1 MKRKITLL
9 FIITSILA
17 MLTGCITINLG
28 SSDEKETSKVEDVKS
43 SEKNDSNKKQTTNK
57 DESSNNQQTNKDNN
71 SNKENDSQG
80 DKKDNSNITIVIDP
94 GHSSTGTSGNEPVS
108 PNSST
113 TKLKDGLGATGSYT
127 NIPEH
132 KTNMSVALLVKKE
145 LTSKG
150 YNVIL
155 TKQDVAESKSNIERA
170 EVGNKN
176 NADLVVKI
184 HADSSENS
192 SISGASM
199 HVPANNEYTSSF
211 YKISK
216 SYGTTILNTYV
227 DEVGIKNRG
236 VIERNDLTGFNW
248 SKVPVVLIEM
258 GFLSNKEDDNFV
270 SNTENH
276 PKIAK
281 AISDGIDKC
290 FE

>member
-1 MKRKITLL
+1 MQRKITLL
-9 FIITSILA
+9 FIITSILV
-17 MLTGCITINLG
+17 MVTGCVTINFA
-28 SSDEKETSKVEDVKS
+28 SSNEKETSKVEDVQS

-57 DESSNNQQTNKDNN
+57 DESSNEDNSNKDND
-71 SNKENDSQG
+71 SNEE
-80 DKKDNSNITIVIDP
+80 NSNITIVIDP

-170 EVGNKN
+170 DVGNKN
-176 NADLVVKI
+176 NADLVVRI
-184 HADSSENS
+184 HADSAENS

-199 HVPANNEYTSSF
+199 HVSGNNEYTSSF

-227 DEVGIKNRG
+227 DEIGIKNRG

-270 SNTENH
+270 SNTANH

>member
-1 MKRKITLL
+1 MQRKITLL
-9 FIITSILA
+9 FIITSILV
-17 MLTGCITINLG
+17 MVTGCVTINLE
-28 SSDEKETSKVEDVKS
+28 SSNEKETSKVEDVQS
-43 SEKNDSNKKQTTNK
+43 SEKNDSNKKQIANK
-57 DESSNNQQTNKDNN
+57 DESSNEENSNKDND
-71 SNKENDSQG
+71 SNEE
-80 DKKDNSNITIVIDP
+80 NSNITIVIDP

-176 NADLVVKI
+176 NADLVVRI
-184 HADSSENS
+184 HADSAENS

-227 DEVGIKNRG
+227 DEIGIKNRG

-270 SNTENH
+270 SNTANH

>member
-1 MKRKITLL
+1 MQRKITLL
-9 FIITSILA
+9 YIITSILV
-17 MLTGCITINLG
+17 MVTGCVTINLE
-28 SSDEKETSKVEDVKS
+28 SSNEKETSKVEDVQS

-57 DESSNNQQTNKDNN
+57 DESSNEENSNKDND
-71 SNKENDSQG
+71 SNEE
-80 DKKDNSNITIVIDP
+80 NSNITIVIDP

-176 NADLVVKI
+176 NADLVVRI
-184 HADSSENS
+184 HADSAENS

-227 DEVGIKNRG
+227 DEIGIKNRG

-270 SNTENH
+270 SNTANH

>member
-1 MKRKITLL
+1 MQRKITLL
-9 FIITSILA
+9 FIITSILV
-17 MLTGCITINLG
+17 MVTGCVTINLE
-28 SSDEKETSKVEDVKS
+28 SSNEKETSKVEDVQS

-57 DESSNNQQTNKDNN
+57 DESSNEDNSNKDND
-71 SNKENDSQG
+71 SNEE
-80 DKKDNSNITIVIDP
+80 NSNITIVIDP

-113 TKLKDGLGATGSYT
+113 TKLKDGLGAAGSYT

-176 NADLVVKI
+176 NADLVVRI
-184 HADSSENS
+184 HADSAENS

-227 DEVGIKNRG
+227 DEIGIKNRG

-270 SNTENH
+270 SNTANH

>member
-1 MKRKITLL
+1 M
-9 FIITSILA
+9 
-17 MLTGCITINLG
+17 
-28 SSDEKETSKVEDVKS
+28 
-43 SEKNDSNKKQTTNK
+43 
-57 DESSNNQQTNKDNN
+57 
-71 SNKENDSQG
+71 
-80 DKKDNSNITIVIDP
+80 
-94 GHSSTGTSGNEPVS
+94 
-108 PNSST
+108 
-113 TKLKDGLGATGSYT
+113 
-127 NIPEH
+127 
-132 KTNMSVALLVKKE
+132 
-145 LTSKG
+145 
-150 YNVIL
+150 IL

-176 NADLVVKI
+176 NADLVVRI
-184 HADSSENS
+184 HADSAENS

-216 SYGTTILNTYV
+216 SYGTKTLNTYV
-227 DEVGIKNRG
+227 DEIGIKNRG

-270 SNTENH
+270 SNTANH

>member
-1 MKRKITLL
+1 MQRKITLL
-9 FIITSILA
+9 FIITSILV
-17 MLTGCITINLG
+17 MVTGCVTINLE
-28 SSDEKETSKVEDVKS
+28 SSNEKETSKVEDVQS

-57 DESSNNQQTNKDNN
+57 DESSNEDNSNKDND
-71 SNKENDSQG
+71 SNEE
-80 DKKDNSNITIVIDP
+80 NSNITIVIDP

-113 TKLKDGLGATGSYT
+113 TKLKDGLVATGSYT

-170 EVGNKN
+170 DVGNKN
-176 NADLVVKI
+176 NADLVVRI
-184 HADSSENS
+184 HADSAENS

-227 DEVGIKNRG
+227 DEIGIKNRG

-270 SNTENH
+270 SNTANH

>member
-1 MKRKITLL
+1 MQRKITLL
-9 FIITSILA
+9 FIITSILV
-17 MLTGCITINLG
+17 MVTGCVTINLE
-28 SSDEKETSKVEDVKS
+28 SSNEKETSKVEDVQS
-43 SEKNDSNKKQTTNK
+43 SEKNDSNKKQITNK
-57 DESSNNQQTNKDNN
+57 DESSNKDND
-71 SNKENDSQG
+71 SNEE
-80 DKKDNSNITIVIDP
+80 NSNITIVIDP

-170 EVGNKN
+170 DVGNKN
-176 NADLVVKI
+176 NADLVVRI
-184 HADSSENS
+184 HADSAENS

-216 SYGTTILNTYV
+216 SYGTKILNTYV
-227 DEVGIKNRG
+227 DEIGIKNRG

-270 SNTENH
+270 SNTANH

>member
-1 MKRKITLL
+1 MQRKITLL
-9 FIITSILA
+9 FIITSILV
-17 MLTGCITINLG
+17 MVTGCVTINLE
-28 SSDEKETSKVEDVKS
+28 SSNEKETSKVEDVQS

-57 DESSNNQQTNKDNN
+57 DESSNEENSNKDND
-71 SNKENDSQG
+71 SNEE
-80 DKKDNSNITIVIDP
+80 NSNITIVIDP

-176 NADLVVKI
+176 NADLVVRI
-184 HADSSENS
+184 HADSAENS

-216 SYGTTILNTYV
+216 SYGKTILNTYV
-227 DEVGIKNRG
+227 DEIGIKNRG

-270 SNTENH
+270 SNTANH

>member
-1 MKRKITLL
+1 MV
-9 FIITSILA
+9 
-17 MLTGCITINLG
+17 TGCVTINLE
-28 SSDEKETSKVEDVKS
+28 SSNEKETSKVEDVQS

-57 DESSNNQQTNKDNN
+57 DESSNEDNSNKDND
-71 SNKENDSQG
+71 SNEE
-80 DKKDNSNITIVIDP
+80 NSNITIVIDP

-176 NADLVVKI
+176 NADLVVRI
-184 HADSSENS
+184 HADSAENS

-227 DEVGIKNRG
+227 DEIGIKNRG

-270 SNTENH
+270 SNTANH

>member
-1 MKRKITLL
+1 MQRKITLL
-9 FIITSILA
+9 FIITSILV
-17 MLTGCITINLG
+17 MVTGCVTINLE
-28 SSDEKETSKVEDVKS
+28 SSNEKETSKVEDVQS

-57 DESSNNQQTNKDNN
+57 DESSNEENSNKDND
-71 SNKENDSQG
+71 SNEE
-80 DKKDNSNITIVIDP
+80 NSNITIVIDP

-170 EVGNKN
+170 DVGNKN
-176 NADLVVKI
+176 NADLVVRI
-184 HADSSENS
+184 HADSAENS

-216 SYGTTILNTYV
+216 SYGTKILNNYV
-227 DEVGIKNRG
+227 DEIGIKNRG

-270 SNTENH
+270 SNTANH

>member
-1 MKRKITLL
+1 MQRKITLL
-9 FIITSILA
+9 FIITSILV
-17 MLTGCITINLG
+17 MVTGCVTINLE
-28 SSDEKETSKVEDVKS
+28 SSNEKETSKVEDVQS

-57 DESSNNQQTNKDNN
+57 DESSNEDNSNKDND
-71 SNKENDSQG
+71 SNEE
-80 DKKDNSNITIVIDP
+80 NSNITIVIDP

-176 NADLVVKI
+176 NADLVVRI
-184 HADSSENS
+184 HADSAENS

-216 SYGTTILNTYV
+216 SYGTKILNTYV
-227 DEVGIKNRG
+227 DEIGIKNRG

-270 SNTENH
+270 SNTANH

>member
-1 MKRKITLL
+1 MQRKISLL
-9 FIITSILA
+9 FIITSILV
-17 MLTGCITINLG
+17 MVTGCVTINLE
-28 SSDEKETSKVEDVKS
+28 SSNEKETSKVEDVQS
-43 SEKNDSNKKQTTNK
+43 SEKNDSNKKQITNK
-57 DESSNNQQTNKDNN
+57 DESSNKDND
-71 SNKENDSQG
+71 SNEE
-80 DKKDNSNITIVIDP
+80 NSNITIVIDP

-176 NADLVVKI
+176 NADLVVRI
-184 HADSSENS
+184 HADSAENS

-227 DEVGIKNRG
+227 DEIGIKNRG

-270 SNTENH
+270 SNTANH

>member
-1 MKRKITLL
+1 MQRKISLL
-9 FIITSILA
+9 FIITSILV
-17 MLTGCITINLG
+17 MVTGCVTINLG
-28 SSDEKETSKVEDVKS
+28 SSNEKETSKVEDVQS
-43 SEKNDSNKKQTTNK
+43 SEKNDSNKKQITNK
-57 DESSNNQQTNKDNN
+57 DESSNEDNSNKDND
-71 SNKENDSQG
+71 SNEE
-80 DKKDNSNITIVIDP
+80 NSNITIVIDP

-145 LTSKG
+145 LKSKG

-176 NADLVVKI
+176 NADLVVRI
-184 HADSSENS
+184 HADSAENS

-227 DEVGIKNRG
+227 DEIGIKNRG

-270 SNTENH
+270 SNTANH

>member
-1 MKRKITLL
+1 MQRKITLL
-9 FIITSILA
+9 FIITSILV
-17 MLTGCITINLG
+17 MVTGCVTINLE
-28 SSDEKETSKVEDVKS
+28 SSNEKETSKVEDVQS
-43 SEKNDSNKKQTTNK
+43 SGKNDSNKKQTTNK
-57 DESSNNQQTNKDNN
+57 DESSNEDNSNKDND
-71 SNKENDSQG
+71 SNEE
-80 DKKDNSNITIVIDP
+80 NSNITIVIDP

-176 NADLVVKI
+176 NADLVVRI
-184 HADSSENS
+184 HADSAENS

-227 DEVGIKNRG
+227 DEIGIKNRG

-270 SNTENH
+270 SNTANH

>member
-1 MKRKITLL
+1 MQRKISLL
-9 FIITSILA
+9 FIITSILV
-17 MLTGCITINLG
+17 MVTGCVTINLE
-28 SSDEKETSKVEDVKS
+28 SSDEKETSKVEDVQS
-43 SEKNDSNKKQTTNK
+43 SEKNDSNKKQITNK
-57 DESSNNQQTNKDNN
+57 DESSNEDNSNKDND
-71 SNKENDSQG
+71 SNEE
-80 DKKDNSNITIVIDP
+80 NSNITIVIDP

-176 NADLVVKI
+176 NADLVVRI
-184 HADSSENS
+184 HADSAENS

-216 SYGTTILNTYV
+216 SYGTKILNTYV
-227 DEVGIKNRG
+227 DEIGIKNRG

-270 SNTENH
+270 SNTANH

>member
-1 MKRKITLL
+1 MQRKISLL
-9 FIITSILA
+9 FIITSILV
-17 MLTGCITINLG
+17 MVTGCVTINLG
-28 SSDEKETSKVEDVKS
+28 SSNEKETSKVEDVQS

-57 DESSNNQQTNKDNN
+57 DESSNEDNSNKDND
-71 SNKENDSQG
+71 SNEE
-80 DKKDNSNITIVIDP
+80 NSNITIVIDP

-176 NADLVVKI
+176 NADLVVRI
-184 HADSSENS
+184 HADSAENS

-227 DEVGIKNRG
+227 DEIGIKNRG

-270 SNTENH
+270 SNTANH

>member
-9 FIITSILA
+9 FVITSILA
-17 MLTGCITINLG
+17 MVTGCITINLG
-28 SSDEKETSKVEDVKS
+28 SSDEKETSKVEDVQS

-57 DESSNNQQTNKDNN
+57 DESLNEDNSNKDND
-71 SNKENDSQG
+71 SNEE
-80 DKKDNSNITIVIDP
+80 NSNITIVIDP

-176 NADLVVKI
+176 NADLVVRI
-184 HADSSENS
+184 HADSAENS

-216 SYGTTILNTYV
+216 SYGTKILDTYV
-227 DEVGIKNRG
+227 DEIGIKNRG

-270 SNTENH
+270 SNTANH

>member
-1 MKRKITLL
+1 MQRKITLL
-9 FIITSILA
+9 FIITSILV
-17 MLTGCITINLG
+17 MVTGCVTINLE
-28 SSDEKETSKVEDVKS
+28 SSNEKETSKVEDVQS

-57 DESSNNQQTNKDNN
+57 DESSNEENSNKDND
-71 SNKENDSQG
+71 SNEE
-80 DKKDNSNITIVIDP
+80 NSNITIVIDP

-170 EVGNKN
+170 DVGNKN
-176 NADLVVKI
+176 NADLVVRI
-184 HADSSENS
+184 HADSAENS

-227 DEVGIKNRG
+227 DEIGIKNRG

-270 SNTENH
+270 SNTANH

>member
-1 MKRKITLL
+1 MQRKITLL
-9 FIITSILA
+9 FIITSILV
-17 MLTGCITINLG
+17 MVTCCVTINLE
-28 SSDEKETSKVEDVKS
+28 SSNEKETSKVEDVQS

-57 DESSNNQQTNKDNN
+57 DESSNEDNSNKDND
-71 SNKENDSQG
+71 SNEE
-80 DKKDNSNITIVIDP
+80 NSNITIVIDP

-176 NADLVVKI
+176 NADLVVRI
-184 HADSSENS
+184 HADSAENS

-227 DEVGIKNRG
+227 DEIGIKNRG

-270 SNTENH
+270 SNTANH

>member
-9 FIITSILA
+9 FIITSILV
-17 MLTGCITINLG
+17 MVTGCVTINLE
-28 SSDEKETSKVEDVKS
+28 SSNEKETSKVEDVQS

-57 DESSNNQQTNKDNN
+57 DESSNEDNSNKDND
-71 SNKENDSQG
+71 SNEE
-80 DKKDNSNITIVIDP
+80 NSNITIVIDP

-170 EVGNKN
+170 DVGNKN
-176 NADLVVKI
+176 NADLVVRI
-184 HADSSENS
+184 HADSAENS

-227 DEVGIKNRG
+227 DEIGIKNRG

-270 SNTENH
+270 SNTANH

>member
-9 FIITSILA
+9 LVIVSILS
-17 MLTGCITINLG
+17 MVTGCVTINLG
-28 SSDEKETSKVEDVKS
+28 GSGEEKTSKVEDVQS
-43 SEKNDSNKKQTTNK
+43 SEKNDSNKKETTNK
-57 DESSNNQQTNKDNN
+57 EESSNKDND
-71 SNKENDSQG
+71 SNKE
-80 DKKDNSNITIVIDP
+80 NSNITIVIDP

-132 KTNMSVALLVKKE
+132 KTNMSVALLVRKE

-155 TKQDVAESKSNIERA
+155 TKQDVAESRSNIERA

-176 NADLVVKI
+176 NADLVVRI
-184 HADSSENS
+184 HADSAEDS
-192 SISGASM
+192 SVNGASM

-227 DEVGIKNRG
+227 DEIGIKNRG

-270 SNTENH
+270 SNTANH

>member
-1 MKRKITLL
+1 MFQNINSDAEE
-9 FIITSILA
+9 II
-17 MLTGCITINLG
+17 
-28 SSDEKETSKVEDVKS
+28 EDVQS
-43 SEKNDSNKKQTTNK
+43 NEKNDSNKKQTTNK
-57 DESSNNQQTNKDNN
+57 DESSNEDNSNKDND
-71 SNKENDSQG
+71 SNEE
-80 DKKDNSNITIVIDP
+80 NSNITIVIDP

-170 EVGNKN
+170 DVGNKN
-176 NADLVVKI
+176 NADLVVRI
-184 HADSSENS
+184 HADSAENS

-216 SYGTTILNTYV
+216 SYGTKILNTYV
-227 DEVGIKNRG
+227 DEIGIKNRG

-270 SNTENH
+270 SNTANH

>member
-1 MKRKITLL
+1 MQRKITLL
-9 FIITSILA
+9 FIITSILV
-17 MLTGCITINLG
+17 MVTGCVTINLE
-28 SSDEKETSKVEDVKS
+28 SSNEKETSKVEDVQS

-57 DESSNNQQTNKDNN
+57 DESSNEDNSNKDND
-71 SNKENDSQG
+71 SNEE
-80 DKKDNSNITIVIDP
+80 NSNITIVIDP
-94 GHSSTGTSGNEPVS
+94 GHSSTGTSGNEPIS

-176 NADLVVKI
+176 NADLVVRI
-184 HADSSENS
+184 HADSAENS

-216 SYGTTILNTYV
+216 SYGTKILNTYV
-227 DEVGIKNRG
+227 DEIGIKNRG

-270 SNTENH
+270 SNTANH

>member
-1 MKRKITLL
+1 MQRKITLL
-9 FIITSILA
+9 FIITSILV
-17 MLTGCITINLG
+17 MVTGCVTINLE
-28 SSDEKETSKVEDVKS
+28 SSNEKETSKVEDVQS

-57 DESSNNQQTNKDNN
+57 DESSNEENSNKDNDYN
-71 SNKENDSQG
+71 EE
-80 DKKDNSNITIVIDP
+80 NSNITIVIDP

-176 NADLVVKI
+176 NADLVVRI
-184 HADSSENS
+184 HADSAENS

-227 DEVGIKNRG
+227 DEIGIKNRG

-270 SNTENH
+270 SNTANH

>member
-1 MKRKITLL
+1 MQRKITLL
-9 FIITSILA
+9 FIITSILV
-17 MLTGCITINLG
+17 MVTGCVTINLE
-28 SSDEKETSKVEDVKS
+28 SSNEKETSKVEDVKS

-57 DESSNNQQTNKDNN
+57 DESSNEDNSNKDND
-71 SNKENDSQG
+71 SNEE
-80 DKKDNSNITIVIDP
+80 NSNITIVIDP

-170 EVGNKN
+170 DVGNKN
-176 NADLVVKI
+176 NADLVVRI
-184 HADSSENS
+184 HADSAENS

-227 DEVGIKNRG
+227 DEIGIKNRG

-270 SNTENH
+270 SNTANH

>member
-1 MKRKITLL
+1 MQRKITLL
-9 FIITSILA
+9 FIITSILV
-17 MLTGCITINLG
+17 MVTGCVTINLE
-28 SSDEKETSKVEDVKS
+28 SSNEKETSKVEDVQS

-57 DESSNNQQTNKDNN
+57 DESSNEDNSNKDND
-71 SNKENDSQG
+71 SNEE
-80 DKKDNSNITIVIDP
+80 NSNITIVIDP

-170 EVGNKN
+170 QVGNKN
-176 NADLVVKI
+176 NADLVVRI
-184 HADSSENS
+184 HADSAENS

-216 SYGTTILNTYV
+216 SYGTKILNTYV
-227 DEVGIKNRG
+227 DEIGIKNRG

-270 SNTENH
+270 SNTANH

>member
-1 MKRKITLL
+1 MQRKISLL
-9 FIITSILA
+9 FIITSILV
-17 MLTGCITINLG
+17 MVTGCVTINLE
-28 SSDEKETSKVEDVKS
+28 SSNEKETSKVEDVQS

-57 DESSNNQQTNKDNN
+57 DESSNEDNSNKDND
-71 SNKENDSQG
+71 SNEE
-80 DKKDNSNITIVIDP
+80 NSNITIVIDP

-170 EVGNKN
+170 DVGNKN
-176 NADLVVKI
+176 NADLVVRI
-184 HADSSENS
+184 HADSAENS

-216 SYGTTILNTYV
+216 SYGTTILNNYV
-227 DEVGIKNRG
+227 DEIGIKNRG

-270 SNTENH
+270 SNTANH

>member
-9 FIITSILA
+9 FVITSILA
-17 MLTGCITINLG
+17 MVTGCVTINLG
-28 SSDEKETSKVEDVKS
+28 SSDEKETSKVEDVQS
-43 SEKNDSNKKQTTNK
+43 SEKNDSNKKQITNK
-57 DESSNNQQTNKDNN
+57 DESSNEDNSNKDND
-71 SNKENDSQG
+71 SNEE
-80 DKKDNSNITIVIDP
+80 NSNITIVIDP

-145 LTSKG
+145 LASRG

-176 NADLVVKI
+176 NADLVVRI
-184 HADSSENS
+184 HADSAENS

>member
-1 MKRKITLL
+1 MQRKITLL
-9 FIITSILA
+9 FIITSILV
-17 MLTGCITINLG
+17 MVTGCVTINLE
-28 SSDEKETSKVEDVKS
+28 SSNEKETSKVEDVQS
-43 SEKNDSNKKQTTNK
+43 SEKNDSNKKQITNK
-57 DESSNNQQTNKDNN
+57 DESSNEDNSNKDND
-71 SNKENDSQG
+71 SNEE
-80 DKKDNSNITIVIDP
+80 NSNITIVIDP

-176 NADLVVKI
+176 NADLVVRI
-184 HADSSENS
+184 HADSAENS

-216 SYGTTILNTYV
+216 SYGTKILNNYV
-227 DEVGIKNRG
+227 DELGIKNRG

-270 SNTENH
+270 SNTANH

>member
-9 FIITSILA
+9 FIITSILV
-17 MLTGCITINLG
+17 MVTGCVTINLE
-28 SSDEKETSKVEDVKS
+28 SSNEKETSKVEDVQS
-43 SEKNDSNKKQTTNK
+43 SEKNDSNKKQIANK
-57 DESSNNQQTNKDNN
+57 DESSNEENSNKDND
-71 SNKENDSQG
+71 SNEE
-80 DKKDNSNITIVIDP
+80 NSNITIVIDP

-145 LTSKG
+145 LTSRG

-176 NADLVVKI
+176 NADLVVRI

-227 DEVGIKNRG
+227 DEIGIKNRG

-270 SNTENH
+270 SNTANH

>member
-1 MKRKITLL
+1 MQRKITLL
-9 FIITSILA
+9 FIITSILV
-17 MLTGCITINLG
+17 MVTCCVTINLE
-28 SSDEKETSKVEDVKS
+28 SSNEKETSKVEDVQS
-43 SEKNDSNKKQTTNK
+43 SEKNDSKKQTTNK
-57 DESSNNQQTNKDNN
+57 DESSNEDNSNKDND
-71 SNKENDSQG
+71 SNEE
-80 DKKDNSNITIVIDP
+80 NSNITIVIDP

-170 EVGNKN
+170 DVGNKN
-176 NADLVVKI
+176 NADLVVRI
-184 HADSSENS
+184 HADSAENS

-227 DEVGIKNRG
+227 DEIGIKNRG

-270 SNTENH
+270 SNTANH

>member
-9 FIITSILA
+9 FIITSILV
-17 MLTGCITINLG
+17 MVTGCVTINLE
-28 SSDEKETSKVEDVKS
+28 SSNEKETSKVEDVQS

-57 DESSNNQQTNKDNN
+57 DESSNEDNSNKDND
-71 SNKENDSQG
+71 SNEE
-80 DKKDNSNITIVIDP
+80 NSNITIVIDP

-176 NADLVVKI
+176 NADLVVRI
-184 HADSSENS
+184 HADSAENS

-216 SYGTTILNTYV
+216 SYGTTILNNYV
-227 DEVGIKNRG
+227 DEIGIKNRG

-270 SNTENH
+270 SNTANH

>member
-1 MKRKITLL
+1 MQRKITLL
-9 FIITSILA
+9 FIITSILV
-17 MLTGCITINLG
+17 MVTGCVTINLE
-28 SSDEKETSKVEDVKS
+28 SSNEKETSKVEDVQS

-57 DESSNNQQTNKDNN
+57 DESSNEDNSNKDND
-71 SNKENDSQG
+71 SNEE
-80 DKKDNSNITIVIDP
+80 NSNITIVIDP

-176 NADLVVKI
+176 NADLVVRI
-184 HADSSENS
+184 HADSAENS

-216 SYGTTILNTYV
+216 SYGTKILNTYV
-227 DEVGIKNRG
+227 DEIGIKNRG
-236 VIERNDLTGFNW
+236 VIERHDLTGFNW

-270 SNTENH
+270 SNTANH

>member
-1 MKRKITLL
+1 MQRKITLL
-9 FIITSILA
+9 FIITSILV
-17 MLTGCITINLG
+17 MVTGCVTINLE
-28 SSDEKETSKVEDVKS
+28 SSNEKETSKVEDVQS
-43 SEKNDSNKKQTTNK
+43 SEKNDSNKKQITNK
-57 DESSNNQQTNKDNN
+57 DESSNEDNSNKDND
-71 SNKENDSQG
+71 SNEE
-80 DKKDNSNITIVIDP
+80 NSNITIVIDP

-176 NADLVVKI
+176 NADLVVRI
-184 HADSSENS
+184 HADSAENS

-227 DEVGIKNRG
+227 DEIGIKNRG

-270 SNTENH
+270 SNTANH

>member
-1 MKRKITLL
+1 MQRKITLL
-9 FIITSILA
+9 FIITSILV
-17 MLTGCITINLG
+17 MVTGCVTINLE
-28 SSDEKETSKVEDVKS
+28 SSNEKETSKVEDVQS

-57 DESSNNQQTNKDNN
+57 DESSNEYNSNKDND
-71 SNKENDSQG
+71 SNEE
-80 DKKDNSNITIVIDP
+80 NSNITIVIDP

-176 NADLVVKI
+176 NADLVVRI
-184 HADSSENS
+184 HADSAENS

-216 SYGTTILNTYV
+216 SYGTKILNTYV
-227 DEVGIKNRG
+227 DEIGIKNRG

-270 SNTENH
+270 SNTANH

>member
-1 MKRKITLL
+1 MQRKITLL
-9 FIITSILA
+9 FIITSILV
-17 MLTGCITINLG
+17 MVTGCVTINLE
-28 SSDEKETSKVEDVKS
+28 SSNEKETSKVEDVKS
-43 SEKNDSNKKQTTNK
+43 SEKNDSSENKTTNK
-57 DESSNNQQTNKDNN
+57 EESSNEDKSNKQQTNKDND
-71 SNKENDSQG
+71 SNKE
-80 DKKDNSNITIVIDP
+80 NSNITIVIDP

-176 NADLVVKI
+176 NADLVVRI
-184 HADSSENS
+184 HADSAENS

-227 DEVGIKNRG
+227 DEIGIKNRG

-270 SNTENH
+270 SNTANH

>member
-1 MKRKITLL
+1 MQRKITLL
-9 FIITSILA
+9 FIITSILV
-17 MLTGCITINLG
+17 MVTGCVTINLE
-28 SSDEKETSKVEDVKS
+28 SSNEKETSKVEDVQS

-57 DESSNNQQTNKDNN
+57 DESSNEDNSNKDND
-71 SNKENDSQG
+71 SNEE
-80 DKKDNSNITIVIDP
+80 NSNITIVIDP

-176 NADLVVKI
+176 NADLVVRI
-184 HADSSENS
+184 HADSAENS

-227 DEVGIKNRG
+227 NEIGIKNRG

-270 SNTENH
+270 SNTANH

>member
-1 MKRKITLL
+1 MQRKITLL
-9 FIITSILA
+9 FIITSILV
-17 MLTGCITINLG
+17 MVTGCVTINLE
-28 SSDEKETSKVEDVKS
+28 SSNEKETSKVEDVQS

-57 DESSNNQQTNKDNN
+57 DESSNEDNSN
-71 SNKENDSQG
+71 EDNDSNKE
-80 DKKDNSNITIVIDP
+80 NSNITIVIDP

-132 KTNMSVALLVKKE
+132 KTNMSVALLVKEE

-170 EVGNKN
+170 DVGNKN
-176 NADLVVKI
+176 NADLVVRI
-184 HADSSENS
+184 HADSAENS

-227 DEVGIKNRG
+227 DEIGIKNRG

-270 SNTENH
+270 SNTANH